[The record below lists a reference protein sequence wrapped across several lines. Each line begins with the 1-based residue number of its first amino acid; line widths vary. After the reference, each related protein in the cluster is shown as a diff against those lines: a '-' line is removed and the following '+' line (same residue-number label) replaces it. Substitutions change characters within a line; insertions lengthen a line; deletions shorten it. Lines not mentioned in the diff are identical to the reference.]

1 MRVWSRRRLLGVA
14 AAGAAAAVVRRVPL
28 LATPRLGVAEGRAE
42 FDPWLEIDAEAL
54 RRNVAEVSRL
64 VDGRPIFAVVKNNA
78 YGLGLETVGPL
89 LDPLP
94 AVAGLAVVKTDE
106 AIRLRDAGVRKPV
119 LVMGLVSEAE
129 ALDLVRREVRLA
141 PFAPDA
147 GPWLSRIATRV
158 GRSVPVHLYL
168 DTGMNR
174 LGMPYYRAVPW
185 IKDLAGRRE
194 VTIEG
199 TFMSFTEDL
208 AFDPEQLQRFRALA
222 HELRGSGVPLGKLH
236 AASSHGLFFR
246 RDAYLD
252 MVRPGLALYGAFP
265 SGAAELGLAG
275 LAPVFRLKARVVD
288 VQPLRTGDSAGYDR
302 AYTATQPT
310 WIAIVPAGHADGYPR
325 AAVKGCRVLIRDRLY
340 PVIAAVSA
348 SHTIVELGDEK
359 TVEVGDEA
367 TLVGPDR
374 PEITPNGVAQRAG
387 VSVYDILMHL
397 SALLPKTGGGTGSPR
412 PGGR

>member
-1 MRVWSRRRLLGVA
+1 MSVWSRRRLLGVA
-14 AAGAAAAVVRRVPL
+14 AAGAAAAVARRVPVF
-28 LATPRLGVAEGRAE
+28 AAPRPDSGTDRGEYE
-42 FDPWLEIDAEAL
+42 PWLEIDAGAL

-64 VDGRPIFAVVKNNA
+64 VAGRPVFAVVKNNG

-94 AVAGLAVVKTDE
+94 TVAGLAVVKADE
-106 AIRLRDAGVRKPV
+106 AFRLRDAGVHQPV
-119 LVMGLVSEAE
+119 LVMGLVSDEE
-129 ALDLVRREVRLA
+129 ALELARRDVRLA
-141 PFAPDA
+141 PFAQDA
-147 GPWLSRIATRV
+147 GEQLARISRRL

-174 LGMPYYRAVPW
+174 LGMPYYRAGPW
-185 IKDLAGRRE
+185 IRDLAARRE

-222 HELRGSGVPLGKLH
+222 HELRGSGVQLGKLH

-246 RDAYLD
+246 REAYLD
-252 MVRPGLALYGAFP
+252 MVRPGLVLYGAYP
-265 SGAAELGLAG
+265 SGAAELELAQ
-275 LAPVFRLKARVVD
+275 LAPAFRLKARVVD
-288 VQPLRTGDSAGYDR
+288 VQQLRTGDSASYDR
-302 AYTATQPT
+302 AYTASKPT
-310 WIAIVPAGHADGYPR
+310 WIAILPAGHADGYPR
-325 AAVKGCRVLIRDRLY
+325 GAVTGCQVLIRNRLY

-348 SHTIVELGDEK
+348 SHTIVEVGDLQ

-374 PEITPNGVAQRAG
+374 PEITPNAVAQRAG
-387 VSVYDILMHL
+387 VSVYDVLMHL
-397 SALLPKTGGGTGSPR
+397 SALLPKRVVQG
-412 PGGR
+412 